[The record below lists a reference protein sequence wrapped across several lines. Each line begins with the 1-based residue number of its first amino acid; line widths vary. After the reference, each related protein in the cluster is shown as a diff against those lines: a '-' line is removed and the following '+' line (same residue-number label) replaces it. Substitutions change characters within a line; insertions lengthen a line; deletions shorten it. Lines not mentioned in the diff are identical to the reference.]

1 MKAVFFFFPT
11 VLTQKPSRFQISTKT
26 NRIQFVSNLFFQ
38 IHINT
43 KKQNKTKRYFI
54 SEILFVLPVL
64 NFIITFFFPPLIGTP
79 AVDDEVNVQLHS
91 GYFFRQLKMKFI
103 LSNIVSSEFYKSVQT
118 LCAYYEFL
126 LDHNLQ
132 CSQKSR
138 AFSVLFQQ
146 QLCSFGCST
155 ARVMQCRLD
164 DWLGN

>member
-1 MKAVFFFFPT
+1 MKAVFFPHSLNTEIFKISDLHQNQQDSICTQFF
-11 VLTQKPSRFQISTKT
+11 F
-26 NRIQFVSNLFFQ
+26 SNTYKYKENF
-38 IHINT
+38 IN
-43 KKQNKTKRYFI
+43 
-54 SEILFVLPVL
+54 EILFVLPVL

-79 AVDDEVNVQLHS
+79 AVDDEVSVQLHS

-103 LSNIVSSEFYKSVQT
+103 LSNIVSSEFCKLVQT

-132 CSQKSR
+132 CSQKSG

-146 QLCSFGCST
+146 QLCSFQCST
-155 ARVMQCRLD
+155 PRVMQCRLD